1 MLNAEVIAR
10 NGAEGYTLLLAAEV
24 QRRFDQSFKYSRYSR
39 GSQDTKNLDV
49 VLATGSSSS

>member
-10 NGAEGYTLLLAAEV
+10 NGAEGYTLLFAAEV
-24 QRRFDQSFKYSRYSR
+24 HRRFNQSFKYSRCSR

-49 VLATGSSSS
+49 VLATGFASS